1 VSTKAGQV
9 HHLAIAQIDGC
20 RARTISMVV
29 LVVLVVLVVADVAQL
44 ISRSLPWPRDG
55 GRGLVSNR
63 AMA

>member
-20 RARTISMVV
+20 RARTISM
-29 LVVLVVLVVADVAQL
+29 VVLVVLVVADVAQL

>member
-29 LVVLVVLVVADVAQL
+29 LVVLVVADVAQL
-44 ISRSLPWPRDG
+44 ISRSLPWRRDG